1 MNLSLCTA
9 PNKRMKPTLL
19 SRVFVRVFS
28 VLKRIGS
35 SLDTLRQPQ
44 GGLCAIRWAAATKA
58 FAVER
63 RAILSL
69 QKSSAF

>member
-44 GGLCAIRWAAATKA
+44 GGLCAIR
-58 FAVER
+58 
-63 RAILSL
+63 
-69 QKSSAF
+69 